1 MLLNGD
7 GQAPQAEQKDSPIQ
21 WKGSIARSFLEPA
34 GGNISERGMGSRL
47 SIPGNVLGIFLKRQT
62 GTGTLHFIGTF
73 GLEK

>member
-21 WKGSIARSFLEPA
+21 WSRARSFLEPA
-34 GGNISERGMGSRL
+34 GGNISESGMGSRL